1 MRLLLPLVV
10 MVMVSVAR
18 AALGRCWE
26 RPSCQELNSEN
37 NTMDCFQLCGIDP
50 HELTTILASVYPQP
64 SLSVSLSPS
73 PSPPSSSQ
81 TKASYSMKHFR
92 WGNPLRRKRRPLKIY
107 TGKSVDGI
115 TVFPGE
121 LGRLELSREQAA
133 AEDEELSKERHDNKD
148 ILYKMKHF
156 RWSSPAADKR
166 YGGFMKSWKE
176 HSKRP
181 LITLFRNVI
190 KGE

>member
-37 NTMDCFQLCGIDP
+37 NTMVNMTLQIWFSETQWL
-50 HELTTILASVYPQP
+50 VYPQP

-166 YGGFMKSWKE
+166 YGASLMNRGSRQVSRLNE
-176 HSKRP
+176 RC
-181 LITLFRNVI
+181 
-190 KGE
+190 